1 MKLEIEFIETLKKIP
16 VSGQNV
22 LIVPRDSKF
31 DVCEA
36 TYWGAP
42 DYCFQTGV
50 GTFAI
55 CDVSHWAEM
64 PKNPNKKLEIGTA
77 IKMAR
82 ENRRMSQDTLAKRA
96 GISTASVYNYES
108 GKQDPQFRSIVRISD
123 ALDMKVQDLLGMIP
137 D

>member
-1 MKLEIEFIETLKKIP
+1 MKLEIEFIETLKKVP

-31 DVCEA
+31 GVCEA
-36 TYWGAP
+36 TYLGDP
-42 DYCFQTGV
+42 DYCFQAGV
-50 GTFAI
+50 GTLAL

-77 IKMAR
+77 IRMAR

-96 GISTASVYNYES
+96 GISTASVCNYES

-137 D
+137 N